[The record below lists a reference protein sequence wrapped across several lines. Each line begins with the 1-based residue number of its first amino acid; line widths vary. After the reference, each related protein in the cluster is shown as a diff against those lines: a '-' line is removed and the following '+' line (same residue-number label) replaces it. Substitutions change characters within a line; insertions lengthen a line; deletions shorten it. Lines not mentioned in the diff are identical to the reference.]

1 MSFDFINDKSIWMYS
16 FIFFGKIIEVSVS
29 TVRMVLINRGER
41 TKGSIIAFFEICL
54 WLMITGTVLAGFT
67 EDFIK
72 VIVFCLA
79 FAIGNYIGSWIE
91 GKIALGL
98 STIQVIT
105 SEEDSECIAEA
116 LRKNNLAVTVM
127 DGQGKD
133 GKRRILMVYLKR
145 KRIAATVK
153 LINIISDKCVI
164 TMSDVRIIRGGFIK
178 K

>member
-1 MSFDFINDKSIWMYS
+1 MNLDFLNDKSIWIYL
-16 FIFFGKIIEVSVS
+16 FIFFGKIAEVSVA

-54 WLMITGTVLAGFT
+54 WLMVTGTVLAGFT

-72 VIVFCLA
+72 VIVFCFA
-79 FAIGNYIGSWIE
+79 FAIGNYVGSWIE

-105 SEEDSECIAEA
+105 NDDESACIAES
-116 LRKNNLAVTVM
+116 LRTNNLAVTVIE
-127 DGQGKD
+127 GQGKN
-133 GKRRILMVYLKR
+133 GNRKILMVHLKR
-145 KRIAATVK
+145 NRIAATVK
-153 LINIISDKCVI
+153 LINALSDKCVI
-164 TMSDVRIIRGGFIK
+164 TMSDVKVIRGGFIK